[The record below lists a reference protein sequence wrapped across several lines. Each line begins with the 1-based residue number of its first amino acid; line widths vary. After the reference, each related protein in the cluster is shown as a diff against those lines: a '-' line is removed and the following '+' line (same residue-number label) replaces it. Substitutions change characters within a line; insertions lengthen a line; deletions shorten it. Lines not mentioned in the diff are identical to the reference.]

1 MNQKFVSSLLFVA
14 LLTLIV
20 AVSGGIRPSVAAP
33 TGETCPDDCNVY
45 IPFHARP
52 LNTDFTVTDIEIFQA
67 SQTDN
72 NTIPLVSGK
81 TAVARIYAQLLVGTS
96 PGGVPLSLTA
106 VRNGS
111 ILGTVNA
118 TGPATVPTSPQHGN
132 YTSTYNVILPDGWL
146 SGQVQLTAAI
156 DPANIIPES
165 NESNNQ
171 FGRNVTFNNVPDL
184 QVFLVPI
191 DYTHQGPTNPGF
203 YPGQGVDNISNWI
216 RRAYPIDNVNVTI
229 RPDYPF
235 SGNLQDNS
243 GSAWETLLN
252 QIYALKLS
260 DGLAEDTPIV
270 YYGFIP
276 IQNGSTE
283 WFSSGIAGLGWI
295 SPPGQN
301 FREALGLNLGANDT
315 TGILAGHEIG
325 HNLGRDHAPCGNP
338 DDPDPAYPYAGAS
351 IGQYGTDIQGNNV
364 GFNTPASHVDVM
376 SYCSPEWVSDYT
388 YTELYDNQR
397 VQGLSQ
403 PAQTADRLL
412 IRATFTGNN
421 EVTVAPIYAFPIK
434 SSNELAA
441 SDVLVEL
448 LDSSGA
454 IIAAHPVAVRQAEEA
469 GIAIRSAIGTVPLPD
484 VPVAAMRLV
493 EGGTILAER
502 QFEQPSRL
510 AQAALAVTQT
520 AEAVTLNWGLAEVPA
535 IVRYTADDGAS
546 WTTLAVDALGGS
558 FSTPVAEWMGEN
570 GRFQIIL
577 ANTGSPT
584 TLTADWS
591 AQ

>member
-1 MNQKFVSSLLFVA
+1 L
-14 LLTLIV
+14 
-20 AVSGGIRPSVAAP
+20 
-33 TGETCPDDCNVY
+33 D
-45 IPFHARP
+45 
-52 LNTDFTVTDIEIFQA
+52 
-67 SQTDN
+67 
-72 NTIPLVSGK
+72 
-81 TAVARIYAQLLVGTS
+81 
-96 PGGVPLSLTA
+96 
-106 VRNGS
+106 
-111 ILGTVNA
+111 
-118 TGPATVPTSPQHGN
+118 
-132 YTSTYNVILPDGWL
+132 
-146 SGQVQLTAAI
+146 
-156 DPANIIPES
+156 
-165 NESNNQ
+165 
-171 FGRNVTFNNVPDL
+171 
-184 QVFLVPI
+184 
-191 DYTHQGPTNPGF
+191 
-203 YPGQGVDNISNWI
+203 
-216 RRAYPIDNVNVTI
+216 
-229 RPDYPF
+229 
-235 SGNLQDNS
+235 
-243 GSAWETLLN
+243 

-276 IQNGSTE
+276 IQNGSTQ
-283 WFSSGIAGLGWI
+283 WFSSGIAGIGWI

-325 HNLGRDHAPCGNP
+325 HNLGRRHAPCGNP
-338 DDPDPAYPYAGAS
+338 ASPDPSYPYAGAS

-388 YTELYDNQR
+388 YTALYNNQR

-412 IRATFTGNN
+412 IRATFTNN
-421 EVTVAPIYAFPIK
+421 DEATLAPIYAFPIK

-448 LDSSGA
+448 LDSSGD
-454 IIAAHPVAVRQAEEA
+454 IIAAHPVAVRQAEEE
-469 GIAIRSAIGTVPLPD
+469 GIAIRSVMGTVPLPD
-484 VPVAAMRLV
+484 VPVATMRLV

-520 AEAVTLNWGLAEVPA
+520 GEVVTLNWGLAEVPA

-546 WTTLAVDALGGS
+546 WTTLAVDTLGGS

-584 TLTADWS
+584 SLTADWS